1 MTTLLL
7 LAALAQDAG
16 PDRIN
21 KLVEELGANEYAARQ
36 KATEE
41 LRKIGAD
48 AEPALRKALEDKD
61 AERAHRARQLLEE
74 IEKKP
79 APRAAEKPGEPTTPR
94 QRSGGFSLH
103 TRDSAR
109 GLTFQMHPDGKVE
122 LTVPEDD
129 KDTGKKVYKTYKADS
144 MEDFKQKFP
153 EVAKQHNVERFGP
166 VFRVLPDFGG
176 RGDLE
181 KWMEDLRNR
190 FDQDLFKNWNDLD
203 KLFEDFRFRMRSPR
217 EPQEAPTPGRAE
229 GGGEFGVRV
238 ESVSEALAAQLDLKA
253 GEGAHVTEVK
263 PGSLAEKAGLKQHD
277 VVLKLN
283 GAAVAD
289 KWEFRKSIKELL
301 GQGFELEILR
311 AGKKQAVTVKPE
323 K

>member
-7 LAALAQDAG
+7 LAALAQEAG

-21 KLVEELGANEYAARQ
+21 KLVEELGANEYATRQ

-41 LRKIGAD
+41 LRKIGPA
-48 AEPALRKALEDKD
+48 AEPALRRALEDKD

-74 IEKKP
+74 LEKKP
-79 APRAAEKPGEPTTPR
+79 APKPDEKPGAPAPPR
-94 QRSGGFSLH
+94 RSGGFSLH
-103 TRDSAR
+103 TRDTAR
-109 GLTFQMHPDGKVE
+109 GLTFQMHPDGRVE

-144 MEDFKQKFP
+144 MEEFKQKYP
-153 EVAKQHNVERFGP
+153 EVAKQYNVERFGP
-166 VFRVLPDFGG
+166 VFRVIPDFGG

-181 KWMEDLRNR
+181 KWMEDLRKR

-203 KLFEDFRFRMRSPR
+203 RLFEDFRFRMRSPR

-229 GGGEFGVRV
+229 SGGEFGIRV

-263 PGSLAEKAGLKQHD
+263 PGSLAEKAGLRQHD

-289 KWEFRKSIKELL
+289 KWEFRRSLKELL

-311 AGKKQAVTVKPE
+311 AGKKQTVPVKTE